1 MANKVVK
8 LLATLLALIT
18 ITPFASAQ
26 TWGNQFVVP
35 FPKPIPQPADTISMV
50 FIGDVMMHQ
59 KQLGY
64 DCRTFLE
71 PIRNR
76 LEKADV
82 AIANMEFTLAGEPY
96 SGYPAFSA
104 PDAYAEYITDCGV
117 DVFLT
122 ANNHITDKGTRG
134 LQRTIEAYDSM
145 ESDNR
150 ILYTGI
156 SKDEQDYPRRNP
168 LMISVMGTKIALIN
182 FTYGTNTTL
191 SAQWPKINYTNR
203 EEIHQA
209 IERAKEKQAEFII
222 ALPHWG
228 AEYVLNH
235 GKTQE
240 NLAKFLSE
248 EGVDLIVGAHPHVVQ
263 DTCKIGSTHVIYS
276 MGNAVS
282 NMSAKYTRLELM
294 VTVKIVTAKNGE
306 PAKMLTPELEF
317 MWCTLPGTLTDSY
330 ATIPLKEY
338 LGKKELWKSDYDYDN
353 MVSTYKQVKDATGIE
368 D

>member
-1 MANKVVK
+1 MANKVHR
-8 LLATLLALIT
+8 LLATAFALISVLAT
-18 ITPFASAQ
+18 ASAQ
-26 TWGNQFVVP
+26 NWGNQYVVP

-71 PIRNR
+71 PIRSR

-104 PDAYAEYITDCGV
+104 PDAYADYMADCGI

-122 ANNHITDKGTRG
+122 ANNHITDKGTKG
-134 LQRTIEAYDSM
+134 LQRTIEVYDRM
-145 ESDNR
+145 ESENR

-156 SKDEQDYPRRNP
+156 AKDETEYEYRNP

-191 SAQWPKINYTNR
+191 SAEWPKINYTSKD
-203 EEIHQA
+203 EIRKA
-209 IERAKEKQAEFII
+209 IERAKEKEAEFII

-235 GKTQE
+235 GKTQD
-240 NLAKFLSE
+240 NLANFLAE
-248 EGVDLIVGAHPHVVQ
+248 QGVDLIVGAHPHVVQ
-263 DTCKIGSTHVIYS
+263 DTCKIGNTHVIYS

-294 VTVKIVTAKNGE
+294 VTVKILTAKNGE
-306 PAKMLTPELEF
+306 PAKMLKPELEF

-330 ATIPLKEY
+330 ATIPLKEF
-338 LGKKELWKSDYDYDN
+338 LGKKDLWKSDYDYDN
-353 MVSTYKQVKDATGIE
+353 MVSTYKQVKAQTGIE